1 MNKKEELLD
10 KIIDVVINCT
20 SYEVN
25 NVPTITKKDLL
36 GKCRAENVVLAR
48 SILVLQLLSEGFTAT
63 TIASLL
69 NRSIQSIHKLE
80 QKGYDSIRTSR
91 VCREAAAEVVL
102 EVKKLYGEE

>member
-1 MNKKEELLD
+1 MNKKEKLLD
-10 KIIDVVINCT
+10 KIIDIVVKCT

-25 NVPTITKKDLL
+25 NAPTITKSDIL

-63 TIASLL
+63 TIAALL
-69 NRSIQSIHKLE
+69 NRSVQAIHKLE
-80 QKGYDSIRTSR
+80 QKAYDSIRTSR

-102 EVKKLYGEE
+102 EIKKLYEN